1 MQKYQQVMPRDIT
14 VNETYIQKILN
25 NRKCVIKIT
34 VIKVSF
40 VDGGCR
46 GNEEFATATTTTI
59 SASIA
64 CVTIIT
70 NT

>member
-1 MQKYQQVMPRDIT
+1 MSCRRIATIT
-14 VNETYIQKILN
+14 TIP
-25 NRKCVIKIT
+25 KIT
-34 VIKVSF
+34 KIKVSF

-46 GNEEFATATTTTI
+46 GNEDDATATTTTI